1 MVVVVKCP
9 VVVVL
14 VISMYL
20 VPSMLSSEV
29 MVDLVFGRCSVC
41 VSLEYTHIYTGC
53 IQVILG
59 NYLS

>member
-29 MVDLVFGRCSVC
+29 MVDLVLC
-41 VSLEYTHIYTGC
+41 VWVVRIHTY
-53 IQVILG
+53 V
-59 NYLS
+59 